1 MFPLKILKVLILD
14 DFGGAQPIFRQTNKL
29 HDCFEKNEQFLIV
42 QYSCPRL
49 AALKVYIPT
58 SPLTI
63 SLHQPCNNRFSAWS
77 HHHIVPQAR
86 GLDAVTRH
94 RCPEDAT
101 GPNPSFGK
109 FLLQLKYLKSAKDQL
124 SLFHKVAT
132 RCTRCTDYSNSFAQ
146 SPLAPQ
152 LNISNINS
160 FPRPLWVTYFG
171 RLLAAACRH
180 HRPAGWFGRDG
191 RWATRLGVLGATG
204 THGTCHWSFQ
214 PPQLIAMPVI
224 CGIFQGISQRP
235 LLQAVD
241 HLG

>member
-191 RWATRLGVLGATG
+191 R
-204 THGTCHWSFQ
+204 
-214 PPQLIAMPVI
+214 
-224 CGIFQGISQRP
+224 
-235 LLQAVD
+235 
-241 HLG
+241 